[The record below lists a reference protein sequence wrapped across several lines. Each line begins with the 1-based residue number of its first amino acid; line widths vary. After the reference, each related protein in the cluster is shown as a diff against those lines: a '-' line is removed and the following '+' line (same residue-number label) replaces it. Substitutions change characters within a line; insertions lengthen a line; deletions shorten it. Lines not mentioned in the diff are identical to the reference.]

1 MDGISWTDLD
11 PEELDAL
18 ANLRDGFPTTSC
30 DPIAV
35 LTLRR
40 IGLVKVTE
48 LTPEAKKML
57 TEADAANN
65 ADNNVL
71 MSSWWC

>member
-11 PEELDAL
+11 PAELDAL
-18 ANLRDGFPTTSC
+18 ANLRDGLPTASC
-30 DPIAV
+30 DPVAV

-40 IGLVKVTE
+40 IGLVRTAE
-48 LTPEAKKML
+48 LTPEAKKL
-57 TEADAANN
+57 LSEADAA
-65 ADNNVL
+65 DHNVL